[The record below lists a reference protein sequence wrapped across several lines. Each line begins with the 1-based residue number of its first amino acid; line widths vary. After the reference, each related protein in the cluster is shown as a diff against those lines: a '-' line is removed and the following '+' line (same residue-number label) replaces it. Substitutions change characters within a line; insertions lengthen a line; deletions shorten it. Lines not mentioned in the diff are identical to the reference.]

1 MCRVLPLLKKNFH
14 LVRHPLVQH
23 KLTLLRKKTT
33 SVTEFRAL
41 VSEVAMLMGYE
52 VTRDLPMTTAMIV
65 TPMERMRA
73 PVLKGEKMV
82 LVPIL
87 RAGMGLLDGMLQI
100 FPSARVAHIGIYR
113 DHKTLEPVEYYFKA
127 SKTLR
132 GRDLILLDPMLATGN
147 SAVAAVER
155 LKSGKPRSIRLMCL
169 VAAPEGVR
177 AFQKAHP
184 DVPIYSAAVDRKLN
198 DHGYILPG
206 LGDAGDRI
214 FGTL

>member
-1 MCRVLPLLKKNFH
+1 MKKNFH
-14 LVRHPLVQH
+14 VVRHPMVQH
-23 KLTLLRKKTT
+23 KLSLMRQKGT

-41 VSEVAMLMGYE
+41 VGEVAMLMSYE
-52 VTRDLPMTTAMIV
+52 VTRDLPLTRKKITTPLETMS
-65 TPMERMRA
+65 A
-73 PVLKGEKMV
+73 PVLKGEKLV

-87 RAGMGLLDGMLQI
+87 RAGMGLLDGLLQI

-113 DHKTLEPVEYYFKA
+113 DHRTLEPVEYYFKA

-147 SAVAAVER
+147 SAVAATDR
-155 LKSGKPRSIRLMCL
+155 LKGAKPKSIRFMCL

-177 AFQKAHP
+177 CFQKHHP
-184 DVPIYSAAVDRKLN
+184 DVPVFAAALDRKHN
-198 DHGYILPG
+198 SCGYILPG

-214 FGTL
+214 FGTI

>member
-1 MCRVLPLLKKNFH
+1 LKKNFH
-14 LVRHPLVQH
+14 LIRHPLVQH
-23 KLTLLRKKTT
+23 KLTLLRKRST
-33 SVTEFRAL
+33 SVTEFREL

-52 VTRDLPMTTAMIV
+52 VTRDLPMTTETIF

-87 RAGMGLLDGMLQI
+87 RAGMGLLDGMIQI

-132 GRDLILLDPMLATGN
+132 GRDLIVLDPMLATGN
-147 SAVAAVER
+147 SAIAAVER

-169 VAAPEGVR
+169 VAAPEGIR
-177 AFQKAHP
+177 AFHQQHRE
-184 DVPIYSAAVDRKLN
+184 VPIYTAAVDRKLN
-198 DHGYILPG
+198 AHGYILPG

>member
-1 MCRVLPLLKKNFH
+1 MKKNFH
-14 LVRHPLVQH
+14 LIRHPLVQH
-23 KLTLLRKKTT
+23 KLTLLRKRST
-33 SVTEFRAL
+33 SVTEFREL

-52 VTRDLPMTTAMIV
+52 VTRDLPMTTETIF

-87 RAGMGLLDGMLQI
+87 RAGMGLLDGIIQI

-132 GRDLILLDPMLATGN
+132 GRDLIVLDPMLATGN
-147 SAVAAVER
+147 SAIAAVER

-169 VAAPEGVR
+169 VAATEGIR
-177 AFQKAHP
+177 AFHQQHRE
-184 DVPIYSAAVDRKLN
+184 VPIYTAAVDRKLN
-198 DHGYILPG
+198 AHGYILPG

>member
-1 MCRVLPLLKKNFH
+1 MKKNFH

-23 KLTLLRKKTT
+23 KLTLMRKKTT

-41 VSEVAMLMGYE
+41 VSEVAMLMAYE
-52 VTRDLPMTTAMIV
+52 VTRNLPMTRESIV

-113 DHKTLEPVEYYFKA
+113 DERTLEPVEYYFKA

-147 SAVAAVER
+147 SAVAAVDR
-155 LKSGKPRSIRLMCL
+155 LKGAQPRSIRFMCL

-177 AFQKAHP
+177 CFQKSHP
-184 DVPIYSAAVDRKLN
+184 EVGIYAAALDRKLN
-198 DHGYILPG
+198 SRGYILPG

-214 FGTL
+214 FGTI

>member
-1 MCRVLPLLKKNFH
+1 MKKNFH
-14 LVRHPLVQH
+14 VVRHPMVQH
-23 KLTLLRKKTT
+23 KLSLLRQKGT

-41 VSEVAMLMGYE
+41 VGEVAMLMSYE
-52 VTRDLPMTTAMIV
+52 VTRDLPLTRKKITTPLETMS
-65 TPMERMRA
+65 A
-73 PVLKGEKMV
+73 PVLKGEKLV

-87 RAGMGLLDGMLQI
+87 RAGMGLLDGLLQI

-113 DHKTLEPVEYYFKA
+113 DHRTLEPVEYYFKA

-147 SAVAAVER
+147 SAVAATDR
-155 LKSGKPRSIRLMCL
+155 LKGAKPKSIRFMCL

-177 AFQKAHP
+177 CFQKHHP
-184 DVPIYSAAVDRKLN
+184 DVPVFAAALDRKLN
-198 DHGYILPG
+198 SCGYILPG

-214 FGTL
+214 FGTI

>member
-14 LVRHPLVQH
+14 LIRHPLVQH

-52 VTRDLPMTTAMIV
+52 VTRDLPMTTEMIV

-73 PVLKGEKMV
+73 PVLKGGKMV

-147 SAVAAVER
+147 SAIAATDR
-155 LKSGKPRSIRLMCL
+155 LKGAHPRSIRFMCL
-169 VAAPEGVR
+169 VSAPEGVR

-184 DVPIYSAAVDRKLN
+184 DVPVYSAAVDRKLN

>member
-1 MCRVLPLLKKNFH
+1 MKKSFH

-23 KLTLLRKKTT
+23 KLTLMRKKTT

-41 VSEVAMLMGYE
+41 AREVAMLMAYE
-52 VTRDLPMTTAMIV
+52 VTRNLPMTTELIV
-65 TPMERMRA
+65 TPMEKMRA
-73 PVLKGEKMV
+73 PILKGEKMV

-87 RAGMGLLDGMLQI
+87 RAGMGLLGMLQI

-113 DHKTLEPVEYYFKA
+113 DERTLEPVEYYFKA

-147 SAVAAVER
+147 SAVVAVDR
-155 LKSGKPRSIRLMCL
+155 LKGAQPRSIRFMCL
-169 VAAPEGVR
+169 VAATEGVGC
-177 AFQKAHP
+177 FHKSHP
-184 DVPIYSAAVDRKLN
+184 EVAIYAAALDKKLN
-198 DHGYILPG
+198 SRGYILPG

-214 FGTL
+214 FGTI

>member
-1 MCRVLPLLKKNFH
+1 MKKNFH
-14 LVRHPLVQH
+14 LIRHPLVQH
-23 KLTLLRKKTT
+23 KLTLLRKRST
-33 SVTEFRAL
+33 SVTEFREL

-52 VTRDLPMTTAMIV
+52 VTRDWPMTTETIF

-87 RAGMGLLDGMLQI
+87 RAGIGLLDGIIHI

-132 GRDLILLDPMLATGN
+132 GRDLIVLDPMLATGN
-147 SAVAAVER
+147 SAIAAVER

-169 VAAPEGVR
+169 VAAPEGIR
-177 AFQKAHP
+177 AFHQQHRE
-184 DVPIYSAAVDRKLN
+184 VPIYTAAVDRKLN
-198 DHGYILPG
+198 AHGYILPG

>member
-1 MCRVLPLLKKNFH
+1 M
-14 LVRHPLVQH
+14 QH
-23 KLTLLRKKTT
+23 KLTLLRKRST
-33 SVTEFRAL
+33 SVTEFREL

-52 VTRDLPMTTAMIV
+52 VTRDWPMTTETIF

-87 RAGMGLLDGMLQI
+87 RAGMGLLDGMIQI

-132 GRDLILLDPMLATGN
+132 GRDLIVLDPMLATGN
-147 SAVAAVER
+147 SAIAAVER

-169 VAAPEGVR
+169 VAAPEGIR
-177 AFQKAHP
+177 AFHQQHRE
-184 DVPIYSAAVDRKLN
+184 VPIYTAAVDRKLN
-198 DHGYILPG
+198 AHGYILPG

>member
-1 MCRVLPLLKKNFH
+1 MKKNFH
-14 LVRHPLVQH
+14 VVRHPMVQH
-23 KLTLLRKKTT
+23 KLSLIRQKGT

-41 VSEVAMLMGYE
+41 VGEVAMLMSYE
-52 VTRDLPMTTAMIV
+52 VTRDLPLTRKKITTPLETMS
-65 TPMERMRA
+65 A
-73 PVLKGEKMV
+73 PVLKGEKLV

-87 RAGMGLLDGMLQI
+87 RAGMGLLDGLLQI

-113 DHKTLEPVEYYFKA
+113 DHRTLEPVEYYFKA

-147 SAVAAVER
+147 SAVAATDR
-155 LKSGKPRSIRLMCL
+155 LKGAKPKSIRFMCL

-177 AFQKAHP
+177 CFQKHHP
-184 DVPIYSAAVDRKLN
+184 DVPVFAAALDRKLN
-198 DHGYILPG
+198 SCGYILPG

-214 FGTL
+214 FGTI

>member
-1 MCRVLPLLKKNFH
+1 MKKNFH

-23 KLTLLRKKTT
+23 KLTLMRKKTT

-41 VSEVAMLMGYE
+41 ASEVAMLMAYE
-52 VTRDLPMTTAMIV
+52 VTRNLPMTTESIV

-113 DHKTLEPVEYYFKA
+113 DERTLEPVEYYFKA
-127 SKTLR
+127 SKTLL

-147 SAVAAVER
+147 SAVAAVDR
-155 LKSGKPRSIRLMCL
+155 LKGAQPRSIRFMCL
-169 VAAPEGVR
+169 VAAPEGLGC
-177 AFQKAHP
+177 FQKRHP
-184 DVPIYSAAVDRKLN
+184 EVAIYAAALDRKLN
-198 DHGYILPG
+198 SRGYILPG

-214 FGTL
+214 FGTI

>member
-1 MCRVLPLLKKNFH
+1 MAKNFH
-14 LVRHPLVQH
+14 VVRHPVVQH
-23 KLTLLRKKTT
+23 KLSLMRRKET

-41 VSEVAMLMGYE
+41 VGEVAMLMSYE
-52 VTRDLPMTTAMIV
+52 VTWDLPLIRKKIS
-65 TPMERMRA
+65 TPLETLSA
-73 PVLKGEKMV
+73 PVLKGEKLV

-87 RAGMGLLDGMLQI
+87 RAGMGMLDGMLHI

-113 DHKTLEPVEYYFKA
+113 DHRTLEPVEYYFKA

-147 SAVAAVER
+147 SAVAATDR
-155 LKSGKPRSIRLMCL
+155 LKSAKPRSIRFMCL

-177 AFQKAHP
+177 CFQKNHP
-184 DVPIYSAAVDRKLN
+184 DVPVYTAALDRKLN
-198 DHGYILPG
+198 SHGYILPG

-214 FGTL
+214 FGTI

>member
-1 MCRVLPLLKKNFH
+1 MKKNFH
-14 LVRHPLVQH
+14 LIRHPLVQH
-23 KLTLLRKKTT
+23 KLTLLRKRST
-33 SVTEFRAL
+33 SVTEFREL

-52 VTRDLPMTTAMIV
+52 VTRDWPMTTETIF

-87 RAGMGLLDGMLQI
+87 RAGMGLLDGMIQI

-132 GRDLILLDPMLATGN
+132 GRDLIVLDPMLATGN
-147 SAVAAVER
+147 SAIAAVER

-169 VAAPEGVR
+169 VAAPEGIR
-177 AFQKAHP
+177 AFHQQHRE
-184 DVPIYSAAVDRKLN
+184 VPIYTAAVDRKLN
-198 DHGYILPG
+198 AHGYILPG

>member
-1 MCRVLPLLKKNFH
+1 
-14 LVRHPLVQH
+14 
-23 KLTLLRKKTT
+23 
-33 SVTEFRAL
+33 
-41 VSEVAMLMGYE
+41 
-52 VTRDLPMTTAMIV
+52 
-65 TPMERMRA
+65 MESMSA

-87 RAGMGLLDGMLQI
+87 RAGMGLLDGILSI

-113 DHKTLEPVEYYFKA
+113 DHRTLEPVEYYFKA

-147 SAVAAVER
+147 SAVAATNR
-155 LKSGKPRSIRLMCL
+155 LKGAKPRSVRFMCL

-177 AFQKAHP
+177 CFQQHHP
-184 DVPIYSAAVDRKLN
+184 DVPVYAAALDRKLN
-198 DHGYILPG
+198 SQGYIMPG

-214 FGTL
+214 FGTI

>member
-1 MCRVLPLLKKNFH
+1 MSKKVFMKSVVYV
-14 LVRHPLVQH
+14 VRHPLVQH
-23 KLTLLRKKTT
+23 KLTLMRKKTT
-33 SVTEFRAL
+33 SVTEFREL
-41 VSEVAMLMGYE
+41 VGEVAMLMAYE
-52 VTRDLPMTTAMIV
+52 VTKDLPLTKTRIQ
-65 TPMERMRA
+65 TPLERMIS
-73 PVLKGEKMV
+73 PVLRGEKLV

-87 RAGMGLLDGMLQI
+87 RAGMGLLNGLLRI
-100 FPSARVAHIGIYR
+100 FPAARVAHIGLYR
-113 DHKTLEPVEYYFKA
+113 DPQTLEPVEYYFKA

-147 SAVAAVER
+147 SAIAATAR
-155 LKSGKPRSIRLMCL
+155 LKGAHARSIRFLCL

-184 DVPIYSAAVDRKLN
+184 DVPIYTAAIDRKLN
-198 DHGYILPG
+198 AHGYILPG

>member
-1 MCRVLPLLKKNFH
+1 LKKNFH

-23 KLTLLRKKTT
+23 KLTLMRKKTT

-41 VSEVAMLMGYE
+41 VSEVAMLMAYE
-52 VTRDLPMTTAMIV
+52 VTRNLPMTTESIL

-113 DHKTLEPVEYYFKA
+113 DERTLEPVEYYFKA

-147 SAVAAVER
+147 SALAAVDR
-155 LKSGKPRSIRLMCL
+155 LKGAQPRSIRFMCL
-169 VAAPEGVR
+169 VAAPEGLKC
-177 AFQKAHP
+177 FQKRHP
-184 DVPIYSAAVDRKLN
+184 EVAIYAAALDRKLN
-198 DHGYILPG
+198 SRGYILPG

-214 FGTL
+214 FGTI

>member
-1 MCRVLPLLKKNFH
+1 MCRGLSLLKKNFY

-52 VTRDLPMTTAMIV
+52 VTRDLPMTTEMIV

-113 DHKTLEPVEYYFKA
+113 DHQTLEPVEYYFKA

-132 GRDLILLDPMLATGN
+132 GRDLVVLDPMLATGN

-169 VAAPEGVR
+169 VAAPEGIR
-177 AFQKAHP
+177 AFHQQHRE
-184 DVPIYSAAVDRKLN
+184 VPIYTAAVDRKLN
-198 DHGYILPG
+198 AHGYILPG

>member
-1 MCRVLPLLKKNFH
+1 M
-14 LVRHPLVQH
+14 
-23 KLTLLRKKTT
+23 
-33 SVTEFRAL
+33 TEFREL

-52 VTRDLPMTTAMIV
+52 VTRDWPMTTETIF

-87 RAGMGLLDGMLQI
+87 RAGMGLLDGMIQI

-132 GRDLILLDPMLATGN
+132 GRDLIVLDPMLATGN
-147 SAVAAVER
+147 SAIAAVER

-169 VAAPEGVR
+169 VAAPEGIR
-177 AFQKAHP
+177 AFHQQHRE
-184 DVPIYSAAVDRKLN
+184 VPIYTAAVDRKLN
-198 DHGYILPG
+198 AHGYILPG

>member
-1 MCRVLPLLKKNFH
+1 LKKNFH
-14 LVRHPLVQH
+14 LIRHPLVQH
-23 KLTLLRKKTT
+23 KLTLLRKRST
-33 SVTEFRAL
+33 SVTEFREL

-52 VTRDLPMTTAMIV
+52 VTRDWPMTTETIF

-87 RAGMGLLDGMLQI
+87 RAGMGLLDGMIHI

-132 GRDLILLDPMLATGN
+132 GRDLIVLDPMLATGN
-147 SAVAAVER
+147 SAIAAVER

-169 VAAPEGVR
+169 VAAPEGIR
-177 AFQKAHP
+177 AFHQQHRE
-184 DVPIYSAAVDRKLN
+184 VPIYTAAVDRKLN
-198 DHGYILPG
+198 AHGYILPG

>member
-1 MCRVLPLLKKNFH
+1 M
-14 LVRHPLVQH
+14 
-23 KLTLLRKKTT
+23 KTT

-41 VSEVAMLMGYE
+41 ASEVAMLMAYE
-52 VTRDLPMTTAMIV
+52 VTRNLPMTTKRIA
-65 TPMERMRA
+65 TPMESMRA
-73 PVLKGEKMV
+73 PILKGEKMV

-87 RAGMGLLDGMLQI
+87 RAGMGLLDGMLEI

-113 DHKTLEPVEYYFKA
+113 DHHTLEPVEYYFKA

-147 SAVAAVER
+147 SAVVAIDR
-155 LKSGKPRSIRLMCL
+155 LKGAQPRSIRFMCL

-177 AFQKAHP
+177 CFQKSHP
-184 DVPIYSAAVDRKLN
+184 EVGIYAAALDKKLN
-198 DHGYILPG
+198 SRGYILPG

>member
-1 MCRVLPLLKKNFH
+1 MKKNFH
-14 LVRHPLVQH
+14 VVRHPMVQH
-23 KLTLLRKKTT
+23 KLSLMRQKGT

-41 VSEVAMLMGYE
+41 VGEVAMLMSYE
-52 VTRDLPMTTAMIV
+52 VTRDLPLTRKKITTPLETMS
-65 TPMERMRA
+65 A
-73 PVLKGEKMV
+73 PVLKGEKLV

-87 RAGMGLLDGMLQI
+87 RAGMGLLDGLLQI

-113 DHKTLEPVEYYFKA
+113 DHRTLEPVEYYFKA

-147 SAVAAVER
+147 SAVAATDR
-155 LKSGKPRSIRLMCL
+155 LKGAKPKSIRFMCL

-177 AFQKAHP
+177 CFQKHHP
-184 DVPIYSAAVDRKLN
+184 DVPVFAAAMDRKLN
-198 DHGYILPG
+198 SCGYILPG

-214 FGTL
+214 FGTI

>member
-1 MCRVLPLLKKNFH
+1 M
-14 LVRHPLVQH
+14 
-23 KLTLLRKKTT
+23 RKKAT
-33 SVTEFRAL
+33 SVTEFREL
-41 VSEVAMLMGYE
+41 VGEVAMLMAYE
-52 VTRDLPMTTAMIV
+52 VTRNLPMTTELIV

-73 PVLKGEKMV
+73 PILKGEKMV

-113 DHKTLEPVEYYFKA
+113 DERTLEPVEYYFKA

-147 SAVAAVER
+147 SAVAAVDR
-155 LKSGKPRSIRLMCL
+155 LKGAQPRSIRFMCL
-169 VAAPEGVR
+169 VAAPEGLGY
-177 AFQKAHP
+177 FQKRHP
-184 DVPIYSAAVDRKLN
+184 EVAIYAAALDRKLN
-198 DHGYILPG
+198 PRGYILPG

-214 FGTL
+214 FGTI

>member
-1 MCRVLPLLKKNFH
+1 
-14 LVRHPLVQH
+14 
-23 KLTLLRKKTT
+23 
-33 SVTEFRAL
+33 
-41 VSEVAMLMGYE
+41 MLMAYE
-52 VTRDLPMTTAMIV
+52 VTRDLPLTQETII

-73 PVLKGEKMV
+73 PVLKGEKIV

-87 RAGMGLLDGMLQI
+87 RAGMGLLDGMLRI
-100 FPSARVAHIGIYR
+100 FPSAKVAHIGIYR
-113 DHKTLEPVEYYFKA
+113 DHRTLEPVEYYFKA

-147 SAVAAVER
+147 SAVVAVDR
-155 LKSGKPRSIRLMCL
+155 LKGAKARSIRFMCL

-177 AFQKAHP
+177 TFQKSHP
-184 DVPIYSAAVDRKLN
+184 DVPIYTAAVDRKLN
-198 DHGYILPG
+198 SRGYILPG